1 MITLYILSIHYEIK
15 NSYKYDFSIKH
26 NIIKLVVPYTRVEDD
41 DDFNFGIRE
50 TEEDSGNLKCPICH
64 VEFERTPENAQ
75 NLVAH
80 VDEHLVDE
88 LKCPVC
94 FITFNKSHQNAYENH
109 VNVSRYHV
117 YTSAIK

>member
-1 MITLYILSIHYEIK
+1 MTKVCKQWLNTSDFGIT
-15 NSYKYDFSIKH
+15 H
-26 NIIKLVVPYTRVEDD
+26 NIIKLVVPSTREEDD

-50 TEEDSGNLKCPICH
+50 DEEDSGNLRCPICH
-64 VEFERTPENAQ
+64 LEFERTPENAQ
-75 NLVAH
+75 ILVAH
-80 VDEHLVDE
+80 VDEHLVEE

-117 YTSAIK
+117 YTSAITWSRLY